1 MVLES
6 LNPIGD
12 DKPLKFFFF
21 HLGGCSAPPNIPIFR
36 FLWGFGG
43 PQTPPK
49 MKKNIIFKGL
59 SFSMGFKLSRTIFI
73 FDLQ

>member
-6 LNPIGD
+6 LNPIEN
-12 DKPLKFFFF
+12 DKPLKKNIFFD
-21 HLGGCSAPPNIPIFR
+21 LGVCSAPPNTPIFR

-49 MKKNIIFKGL
+49 MKKKYFFQRLIIFYGV
-59 SFSMGFKLSRTIFI
+59 
-73 FDLQ
+73 